1 MEVKRN
7 IGNFRSHFFRSQTTL
22 ILANPDINFRVD
34 LLSRVKSGTRGFVKN
49 LRNFQKLM
57 LANTNLH
64 IY

>member
-34 LLSRVKSGTRGFVKN
+34 LLSRVKFGT
-49 LRNFQKLM
+49 
-57 LANTNLH
+57 
-64 IY
+64 